1 VTSSRRLGPDGVDG
15 NPERG
20 GPDRAP
26 LARDGGARISVAGA
40 VATFFILLLVAEGSA
55 RWAAGSGWIYRRL
68 DFSGSLTSLP
78 ELEQRIAWN
87 ARRSDPIFLLGDS
100 VLGAT
105 ALWEHR
111 FEHPR
116 RLTIPAQLAPS
127 AAAGGMSVQSLG
139 ADGLLLP
146 DLEAI
151 DRAIDAVQPHAPA
164 RRLIVLNVRMFAAEF
179 ASSGKALSRE
189 FLLPELESAGAPPDP
204 ALARRDDALGG
215 SLSAGAARH
224 SVLARTAWQLQ
235 PLWYFPTRRD
245 AFRRLLEPAHGGAA
259 EGDADLQEAAL
270 HLKVD
275 PYYRDRWDPSSVA
288 FRALGALLE
297 AARRRGD
304 VQTIVVLTPQNPE
317 FVGDTATFAS
327 NRRVL
332 SEFVARH
339 SQPGGASVAYRDLGE
354 QFPSDR
360 FLDHCHLTPDGN
372 REYAQI
378 LLALLNS

>member
-1 VTSSRRLGPDGVDG
+1 MSSSRRLEPDGVDG

-20 GPDRAP
+20 GPDRAF
-26 LARDGGARISVAGA
+26 VAGA
-40 VATFFILLLVAEGSA
+40 AATFFVLLLLAEGAA

-87 ARRSDPIFLLGDS
+87 ARRAYPIFLLGDS

-111 FEHPR
+111 VEHPR
-116 RLTIPAQLAPS
+116 RLTIPAQLAPA

-151 DRAIDAVQPHAPA
+151 DRAIGAVPSPAPA

-179 ASSGKALSRE
+179 AAPGKALSRD
-189 FLLPELESAGAPPDP
+189 FLRPELEGTVSDP
-204 ALARRDDALGG
+204 ALARRDDALGD
-215 SLSAGAARH
+215 SLSSAAARH
-224 SVLARTAWQLQ
+224 SVFARTAWQLQ

-259 EGDADLQEAAL
+259 QENADLQEAAL

-275 PYYRDRWDPSSVA
+275 PYYRDRWDSSSVA

-297 AARRRGD
+297 AARSRGG

-317 FVGDTATFAS
+317 FAGDTATFAW

-332 SEFVARH
+332 ADFVASHNR
-339 SQPGGASVAYRDLGE
+339 PGGASLAYRDLADR
-354 QFPSDR
+354 FPPDR

-372 REYAQI
+372 REYARI
-378 LLALLNS
+378 LLALLNE